1 MPACLQFRG
10 KESDHLLKM
19 IRIALYTEQPFVA
32 RGLAEVLARQEDL
45 QFASCADTRESAV
58 ACVRSTRT
66 DILLVHPIARISLE
80 ELRAL
85 RSADNRCQI
94 ILWGQELGGEFGFQA
109 MQLGVR
115 GIVPANIAID
125 ALMTTLRNVH
135 RGVLCFDHS
144 LVESVLTHP
153 PVTLSPREG
162 QLVSL
167 VAQGLKNKE
176 IAFQLGITEGTVKGY
191 LHKLFKKLGMNDRLD
206 MALFGLKN
214 LFGGQACLERMK
226 DTGGRAP
233 LSLVTRKQTPVISA
247 VASGPWRTWDT
258 STSAA
263 CGRCVP

>member
-1 MPACLQFRG
+1 M
-10 KESDHLLKM
+10 
-19 IRIALYTEQPFVA
+19 A
-32 RGLAEVLARQEDL
+32 RGLAEVLGRQADL
-45 QFASCADTRESAV
+45 QLAACAETQESAV
-58 ACVRSTRT
+58 ACVKSMGP
-66 DILLVHPIARISLE
+66 DILLIHPIAGICLE
-80 ELRAL
+80 DLRAI
-85 RSADNRCQI
+85 RSANHRCQI
-94 ILWGQELGGEFGFQA
+94 VLWGQDLGGEFGFQA

-115 GIVPANIAID
+115 GILPVNIAID
-125 ALMTTLRNVH
+125 DLLTVLRNVH

-144 LVESVLTHP
+144 LVESVLTQP
-153 PVTLSPREG
+153 QVTLSPREG

-214 LFGGQACLERMK
+214 LFGGQAGLPRMK
-226 DTGGRAP
+226 DAAGTAP
-233 LSLVTRKQTPVISA
+233 LSLVTRKQPPVISA
-247 VASGPWRTWDT
+247 AASGPWRIWDT

>member
-1 MPACLQFRG
+1 
-10 KESDHLLKM
+10 M

-45 QFASCADTRESAV
+45 HLSACTGTQPSAI
-58 ACVRSTRT
+58 ACVRSMGP
-66 DILLVHPIARISLE
+66 DILLIHPIAGISLE
-80 ELRAL
+80 DLRAI
-85 RSADNRCQI
+85 RSANQRCQT

-125 ALMTTLRNVH
+125 DLLTTLRNVH
-135 RGVLCFDHS
+135 RGVLCFDQS
-144 LVESVLTHP
+144 LVESMLSQP
-153 PVTLSPREG
+153 QVTLSPREG

-176 IAFQLGITEGTVKGY
+176 IAFQLGLTEGTVKGY

-214 LFGGQACLERMK
+214 LFGGQASLARMK
-226 DTGGRAP
+226 DTTGTAP
-233 LSLVTRKQTPVISA
+233 LFLVARRPPPVISA
-247 VASGPWRTWDT
+247 AASGPWRTWGT
-258 STSAA
+258 STFSA
-263 CGRCVP
+263 CEKYVP